1 MSTIRLKHF
10 KVNLVHLYILNTI
23 LETPELPHLK
33 DSKEELLVLKKI
45 KHNEVGKPLDLTFVI
60 VLYLICCKT
69 EFLVLLF
76 DMLQNPI
83 SSSFGDF

>member
-10 KVNLVHLYILNTI
+10 KANLVHLYILNTI

-33 DSKEELLVLKKI
+33 DSKEELLVLKKSNTRSWFAFGSQI
-45 KHNEVGKPLDLTFVI
+45 SDFFI
-60 VLYLICCKT
+60 
-69 EFLVLLF
+69 F

-83 SSSFGDF
+83 SSSFDDF

>member
-1 MSTIRLKHF
+1 MSTIRLKLF
-10 KVNLVHLYILNTI
+10 KANLVHLYILNTI

-33 DSKEELLVLKKI
+33 DSKDELLVLKNQTQRSWYAFGSQI
-45 KHNEVGKPLDLTFVI
+45 SDCFI
-60 VLYLICCKT
+60 
-69 EFLVLLF
+69 F